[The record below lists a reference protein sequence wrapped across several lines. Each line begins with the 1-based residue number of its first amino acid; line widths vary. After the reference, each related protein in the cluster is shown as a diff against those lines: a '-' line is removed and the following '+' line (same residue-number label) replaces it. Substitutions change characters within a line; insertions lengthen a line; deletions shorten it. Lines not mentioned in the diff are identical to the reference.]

1 MSLVYKGEGN
11 GNPLQYSCLE
21 NSVDGGAWLAT
32 VHGVAKSQT
41 WLSDFTFFLSIV
53 LFGGRNGNPLQCSC
67 LENPMDGGAWWASL
81 WGCKES
87 DKIKQ
92 LTHSLVYKSLLNEL
106 AWLVE
111 QGMLLL
117 LGRFSHVRLC
127 AIPQTA
133 AHQTLPSLG
142 FSRQEHWSG
151 VPFEQSISVNKNGH
165 LKIYDRWWEIGVWP
179 RKLKQGL
186 CINLEG
192 WDGEG
197 FARKV
202 WEGGDMGVPMADSC
216 WCLTK
221 TTKSCKA
228 IILQLKNK

>member
-81 WGCKES
+81 WGCKEL

-151 VPFEQSISVNKNGH
+151 LPFPSLMHESEKWKWSRSLLSDSLQSHGSSVHG
-165 LKIYDRWWEIGVWP
+165 IFQARV
-179 RKLKQGL
+179 
-186 CINLEG
+186 LEWG
-192 WDGEG
+192 AIW
-197 FARKV
+197 AKY
-202 WEGGDMGVPMADSC
+202 
-216 WCLTK
+216 K
-221 TTKSCKA
+221 CK
-228 IILQLKNK
+228 